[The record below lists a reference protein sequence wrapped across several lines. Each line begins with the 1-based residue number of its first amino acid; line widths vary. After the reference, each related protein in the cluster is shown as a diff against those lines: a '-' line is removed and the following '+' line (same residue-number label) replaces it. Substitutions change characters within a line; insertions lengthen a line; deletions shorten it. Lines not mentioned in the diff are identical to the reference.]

1 LAALALV
8 LIIGKAE
15 RSGPG
20 KQVESYLGL
29 MPLEESSGNRRW
41 QGHITK
47 QGSSMLSFLLV
58 EFTVNQV
65 SVDSAPF
72 MAMLNSMPPKN
83 VGSFLGD
90 LRKKQRRSLY
100 HIAKRIG
107 KKGISKQ
114 ALSLIE
120 RGRMRVP
127 KARLS
132 LLRRAYRLSAADEKE
147 LARLYAFEMMIEDT
161 GEDREFGEALLSVL
175 NPEMTNSMYVIGGRK
190 LALASPILQEKAA
203 RFLEGEGNSLSFF
216 YPIIDA
222 GSSSFGLWHHNT
234 ERERFELREAIRAFS
249 SKSIARKI
257 RFIEIDTRM
266 VQTFPIALQLLSLCG
281 PFTTT
286 TIAGSVQL
294 GHAAGYIYVEGPKE
308 RWVLLKPEQARRA
321 AMVLTSALK
330 AASVGHGPF
339 REQLDP

>member
-1 LAALALV
+1 
-8 LIIGKAE
+8 
-15 RSGPG
+15 
-20 KQVESYLGL
+20 
-29 MPLEESSGNRRW
+29 MP
-41 QGHITK
+41 I
-47 QGSSMLSFLLV
+47 
-58 EFTVNQV
+58 
-65 SVDSAPF
+65 P
-72 MAMLNSMPPKN
+72 AMLNSMLAKN

-90 LRKKQRRSLY
+90 LRKKQRRSLH

-132 LLRRAYRLSAADEKE
+132 LLGRAYHMSASDEKE
-147 LARLYAFEMMIEDT
+147 LARLYAFEAMIEDT

-175 NPEMTNSMYVIGGRK
+175 DPDMASSVYVIGGRK

-203 RFLEGEGNSLSFF
+203 RFLERDGNTLSFF
-216 YPIIDA
+216 YPKVDI
-222 GSSSFGLWHHNT
+222 GSNPPSLWHHNT
-234 ERERFELREAIRAFS
+234 ERERFELREAIRVIS
-249 SKSIARKI
+249 SKPIVRKM
-257 RFIEIDTRM
+257 RFVEVDTRM
-266 VQTFPIALQLLSLCG
+266 VQASPIALQLLSLCG

-294 GHAAGYIYVEGPKE
+294 GHAVGYIYVEGPKE

-321 AMVLTSALK
+321 ANVLINALK
-330 AASVGHGPF
+330 VASVDHGPF
-339 REQLDP
+339 REQLDR